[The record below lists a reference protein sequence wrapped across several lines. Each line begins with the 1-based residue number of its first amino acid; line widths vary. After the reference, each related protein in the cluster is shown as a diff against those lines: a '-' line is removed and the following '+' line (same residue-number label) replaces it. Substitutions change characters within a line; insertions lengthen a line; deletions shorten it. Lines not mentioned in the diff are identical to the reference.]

1 MNKHIIFG
9 EKSTLSFATSIDY
22 RNDLDVFFLVQDKKG
37 LFRLS
42 EIVHDGKIIQQVIVE
57 DITTHDFYIV
67 NDSDVKCPELFLM
80 SDHNRQEIIDNGG
93 DYESLYTEKSIKV
106 IEC

>member
-1 MNKHIIFG
+1 MKHIIFG
-9 EKSTLSFATSIDY
+9 EKSTLSFATQIDY
-22 RNDLDVFFLVQDKKG
+22 RNDLNGFFHLRNEVG

-42 EIVHDGKIIQQVIVE
+42 EIVHDGKIIQQVIME
-57 DITTHDFYIV
+57 NIYTHDFHIV

-80 SDHNRQEIIDNGG
+80 SECNRQEIIDNGG
-93 DYESLYTEKSIKV
+93 DHESLYTEKSIQV